1 MPRLLSGIIDRGVG
15 LFSIEERLISFAI
28 YIYVPILY
36 TTVHILLQ
44 RGNGLL
50 HNLQNAEL
58 TRTNRKLLRSA
69 RRIHQAHCE
78 WAIGRLRAEILRQVV
93 HLKIRQGLALIKER
107 RRLAQP
113 EPHSPSAGDED
124 DSAPD
129 ALRLGQAL
137 ALLKER
143 QQIAP
148 PYTGPDGASPSV
160 ADEEGQASDPPET
173 VTHWQRHYPW
183 NFVTPM
189 ALNSRGEQ
197 IYYRVESDQDR
208 MWAWRMDR
216 AVDHHMAVRE
226 RDLGKLSDSHARD
239 LRELKDGGLL
249 RWRQRRIEALESRIV
264 AMHKTF
270 HNGRGLGL

>member
-36 TTVHILLQ
+36 TQFTSFC
-44 RGNGLL
+44 NG
-50 HNLQNAEL
+50 
-58 TRTNRKLLRSA
+58 
-69 RRIHQAHCE
+69 
-78 WAIGRLRAEILRQVV
+78 
-93 HLKIRQGLALIKER
+93 
-107 RRLAQP
+107 
-113 EPHSPSAGDED
+113 ED
-124 DSAPD
+124 QAPD
-129 ALRLGQAL
+129 
-137 ALLKER
+137 
-143 QQIAP
+143 P
-148 PYTGPDGASPSV
+148 PA
-160 ADEEGQASDPPET
+160 T

-226 RDLGKLSDSHARD
+226 RDLGNLSDSHARD
-239 LRELKDGGLL
+239 LREVKDGGLL
-249 RWRQRRIEALESRIV
+249 RWRQRRIEELESRIV